1 MKKLN
6 VMSPLGG
13 TRTDKDSL
21 LMIEKSVVWLLCKS
35 FYREKNPKNFAYKN
49 GTTVT
54 AVHTQSVLRKLPFTS
69 EENG

>member
-6 VMSPLGG
+6 AMSPLGG

-35 FYREKNPKNFAYKN
+35 FYREKNQKILPTKN
-49 GTTVT
+49 GMTVT

>member
-21 LMIEKSVVWLLCKS
+21 LMIEKSVVWLLCQS
-35 FYREKNPKNFAYKN
+35 FYREKKPKNFAYKN
-49 GTTVT
+49 DKTVT